1 MREIIRSILI
11 LALYLSPII
20 AMPLLWRRMK
30 KVRAQAHRQKELLPR
45 QQPWEEPVE
54 TSHGVNLARRSS
66 PNEELI
72 GLGDNAR
79 HGRWPIDNQ

>member
-1 MREIIRSILI
+1 MGEIIRSILI
-11 LALYLSPII
+11 LILYLSPII

-30 KVRAQAHRQKELLPR
+30 KVRARIHGQEAARPR

-72 GLGDNAR
+72 GLGDKAR